1 MTGPE
6 HYREAERLEQLA
18 AHQYAG
24 SDTTDPHPQWTL
36 TIQQAQVHATL
47 ALAAGTVETAYAVAT
62 HGEDGAIRTD
72 WIEAVA

>member
-6 HYREAERLEQLA
+6 HYHAAAQLVQLA
-18 AHQYAG
+18 EHHYAG

-47 ALAAGTVETAYAVAT
+47 ALAAATASPNAA
-62 HGEDGAIRTD
+62 DPA
-72 WIEAVA
+72 WIEATS